1 MRAVFIGAGT
11 LAVTTARYLLKR
23 GHEVVIVE
31 RDRERVEE
39 LSRDMDCGF
48 IQGDGSNPALLRE
61 ADPEHTDALF
71 CLTNSDQTNIIA
83 SLVGRSLG
91 FRRVVTKIDDPEF
104 EHICLELG
112 LEDTIIPAR
121 TMGWHLADM
130 CEGRDPLELSTMI
143 RDEARAYSF
152 VVRDEQAGR
161 LADLDLPAQTRL
173 VCIYRDDR
181 VIFPDE
187 ATRLSRDDEVVLLT
201 HRDRLDELKEKLA
214 VPA

>member
-11 LAVTTARYLLKR
+11 LAVTTARYLVKR

-31 RDRERVEE
+31 RDKDRVDE
-39 LSRDMDCGF
+39 LSRDMDSGF
-48 IQGDGSNPALLRE
+48 IHGDGSNPALLRE

-71 CLTNSDQTNIIA
+71 CLTDSDQTNIIA

-130 CEGRDPLELSTMI
+130 CEGRDPMELSTMI

-161 LADLDLPAQTRL
+161 LSDLDLPAQTRL

-187 ATRLSRDDEVVLLT
+187 ETRLRPEDEVVLLT
-201 HRDRLDELKEKLA
+201 HRDRLDELKDR
-214 VPA
+214 VGPTN

>member
-1 MRAVFIGAGT
+1 MRAVFIGAGP
-11 LAVTTARYLLKR
+11 LAITTARYLLKR

-31 RDRERVEE
+31 RDRERVDE
-39 LSRDMDCGF
+39 LSRDIDCGF
-48 IQGDGSNPALLRE
+48 IHGDGSSPAILHE
-61 ADPEHTDALF
+61 ADPEHTEALF
-71 CLTNSDQTNIIA
+71 CLTGSDQTNILA

-161 LADLDLPAQTRL
+161 LADLGLPQQTR
-173 VCIYRDDR
+173 VICIYRDDQ
-181 VIFPDE
+181 VIFPDPD
-187 ATRLSRDDEVVLLT
+187 TRISPEDEVVLLT
-201 HRDRLDELKEKLA
+201 HRERLDELKRKLA
-214 VPA
+214 PPA